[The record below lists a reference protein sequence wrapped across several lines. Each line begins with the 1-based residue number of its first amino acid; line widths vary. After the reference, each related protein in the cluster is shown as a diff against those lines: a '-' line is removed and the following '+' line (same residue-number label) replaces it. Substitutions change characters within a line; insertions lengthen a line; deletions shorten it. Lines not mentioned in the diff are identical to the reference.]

1 MGLSCCVILV
11 NYRGAAEIAAAV
23 QSVLAD
29 APGTEV
35 RVVDNSDDDGEW
47 TLLQSLLPQAVHCH
61 RAEGNIGFGRG
72 CNLAVRASSA
82 DCFFLVN
89 PDVRLVR
96 GCTAA
101 LTEAL
106 ARDASLGAAAPRQF
120 LDAALQWQLP
130 PSWLPTAVRAWAT
143 ERARR
148 EPGSRRR
155 IRQATGAEA
164 LRHWQARHV
173 PLRQRAL
180 SGGAVMV
187 HRRSL
192 DTSGDLFDPRFFM
205 YFEDSDLC
213 MRLRRQG
220 WGMAMIP
227 QAQAVHAWC
236 NAPHKQGLM
245 ETGAAVYFAK
255 HYADDRWL
263 HKARLLQ
270 QNPPGPMGD
279 PHQAGTRTH
288 GGIELAVPQSLQAG
302 WVLELSPDPLLQI
315 CIGHLGTGARAQ
327 ASYQTLAH
335 FGAGTVFARLRSS
348 RPGEGDHG
356 SEVLATFEP
365 LHASS
370 QEANTGTAA

>member
-1 MGLSCCVILV
+1 MGLSSCAILV

-29 APGTEV
+29 APGIEV

-47 TLLQSLLPQAVHCH
+47 ALLQSLLPPAVHRH
-61 RAEGNIGFGRG
+61 RAGGNIGFGRG

-89 PDVRLVR
+89 PDVRLVP

-106 ARDASLGAAAPRQF
+106 ANDASLGAAAPRQF
-120 LDAALQWQLP
+120 LDADLQWHLP

-148 EPGSRRR
+148 EPAIRRR
-155 IRQATGAEA
+155 VRHATGAEA
-164 LRHWQARHV
+164 LHHWQARHA

-192 DTSGDLFDPRFFM
+192 DTGGELFDPRFFM

-213 MRLRRQG
+213 MRLRRGG
-220 WGMAMIP
+220 WGMAMVP
-227 QAQAVHAWC
+227 RAQAIHAWW

-245 ETGAAVYFAK
+245 EAGAAVYFAK
-255 HYADDRWL
+255 HYAEDRWL

-270 QNPPGPMGD
+270 QTPPGPMGD
-279 PHQAGTRTH
+279 PYQLGTRSH
-288 GGIELAVPQSLQAG
+288 QGIGLAVPHALQAG
-302 WVLELSPDPLLQI
+302 WVLELSPDPLQQI
-315 CIGHLGTGARAQ
+315 CIGLLGTGTWAE
-327 ASYQTLAH
+327 ASYQTLGH
-335 FGAGTVFARLRSS
+335 FGEGAVFARLRSS
-348 RPGEGDHG
+348 HQGADSPE
-356 SEVLATFEP
+356 SEVMATFEP
-365 LHASS
+365 PYAGP
-370 QEANTGTAA
+370 QGEDTGAAA